1 MEEVEESVR
10 NSFGVYRDLKRK
22 MCPVSDRSSKKLK
35 IWLGKAKMDD
45 SCSEDDDEFEEKS
58 VVLDD
63 GTSLEKNNVIEGSSS
78 MSAGSGSSSGL
89 ESPCGDSE
97 KSNLEQVNQSMLD
110 DGSSDVSTLK
120 NFVKLDERSEQTIK
134 QSCQIEEQNSVLS
147 EVESMIPETAF
158 GSACIPKAVVPEEDM
173 EKQEFFC
180 SSEPIVDN
188 EAYVQST
195 TNSSF
200 EEPLNFDHYK
210 SAEELM
216 VLGMER
222 LKLELQARGLKC
234 GGTLLERSLRL
245 FLLKT
250 TPLEKL
256 PKKLLRKPSN

>member
-1 MEEVEESVR
+1 MSGRRLRHVNAEKKLEEWKAEAEDRRLEKLAEQFLKKKSKEVKKNSSVDVDKYLEKYREDSAKCMEEVEESVR

-78 MSAGSGSSSGL
+78 MSAGSGSSS
-89 ESPCGDSE
+89 
-97 KSNLEQVNQSMLD
+97 
-110 DGSSDVSTLK
+110 
-120 NFVKLDERSEQTIK
+120 
-134 QSCQIEEQNSVLS
+134 
-147 EVESMIPETAF
+147 VESMIPETAF

-173 EKQEFFC
+173 ENKSSFC

-222 LKLELQARGLKC
+222 LKLGCRHEG
-234 GGTLLERSLRL
+234 
-245 FLLKT
+245 
-250 TPLEKL
+250 
-256 PKKLLRKPSN
+256 